1 MIAPAYISTLGS
13 DIKANEPERT
23 RIASLTEEF
32 LNQGGKIEEVCTSA
46 TVGIV
51 SHNRR
56 AAEHNAKVSK
66 ISQKKRNKHVDAV
79 KALMAQGLNQT
90 QICSEIGITQ
100 PMLAKILD
108 ENNLRAN

>member
-1 MIAPAYISTLGS
+1 MTAPAYISTLGS

-32 LNQGGKIEEVCTSA
+32 LNRGGKIEEVCTTA
-46 TVGIV
+46 TGGIA

-56 AAEHNAKVSK
+56 SAEHNAKVSK
-66 ISQKKRNKHVDAV
+66 ISQKKRSRHVDAV
-79 KALMAQGLNQT
+79 KALLVQGLNQT
-90 QICSEIGITQ
+90 QICSEIGITH
-100 PMLAKILD
+100 PMLSKILD